1 MEKLI
6 LVPFALYIDISKKA
20 SKRSQHT
27 IELTFEIK
35 FNILKNC
42 LTLSESLIKLDC
54 LRLPSLVFAVPSF
67 IEAVNKYLCNKWA
80 ATQLKGARC
89 AVKVV
94 YLANFL

>member
-1 MEKLI
+1 M
-6 LVPFALYIDISKKA
+6 
-20 SKRSQHT
+20 
-27 IELTFEIK
+27 FEIE

-94 YLANFL
+94 YLAKEVRPLYLSQNFN